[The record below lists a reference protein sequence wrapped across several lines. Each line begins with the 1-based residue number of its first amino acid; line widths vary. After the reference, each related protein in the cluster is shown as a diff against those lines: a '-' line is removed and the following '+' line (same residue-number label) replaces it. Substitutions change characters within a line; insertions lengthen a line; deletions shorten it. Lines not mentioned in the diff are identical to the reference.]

1 MIEYNS
7 ISQSRRR
14 LFRIVELSNIENLQ
28 LLPRLCWHVVQ
39 FYAVAKHAK
48 IHKRHTHT
56 HTKKYSDILLSP
68 GRIFFSFSY
77 KNCCSS
83 L

>member
-48 IHKRHTHT
+48 IHKLHTHT
-56 HTKKYSDILLSP
+56 HTK
-68 GRIFFSFSY
+68 IF
-77 KNCCSS
+77 
-83 L
+83 

>member
-14 LFRIVELSNIENLQ
+14 RLFRIVDLSNIENLQ

-48 IHKRHTHT
+48 IQRHTHT
-56 HTKKYSDILLSP
+56 HKH
-68 GRIFFSFSY
+68 
-77 KNCCSS
+77 
-83 L
+83 